1 MKNQSFPKI
10 SIITRLRDFNNS
22 GKNYKYTLFTKNNL
36 SSNILYYSENPISK
50 IPIDI
55 SKLNFF
61 NFDKVYPSSYPINS
75 IYQEIL
81 SNPINDLFYN
91 KNTCIFFF
99 GPSFGGKSYLCRG
112 SPLINEKESGLIT
125 RTINDIFSK
134 IGINSDFV
142 VKISVYQVYLDKI
155 FDLLTDTNNNANM
168 PNNIIKR
175 EIKNYKD
182 FDFSLREAINNR
194 KKINKDLSINNNDI
208 KKISHL
214 IISLYL
220 ENKKEINIIP
230 LSQIDFVELV
240 SCDYGLL
247 NENEINN
254 NLQNEIYINTNNTVN
269 AIADKII
276 NLSKN
281 IISNENNNNAL
292 LSCLKNT
299 MKLDSNIILMNCVIP
314 WEYPL
319 KHSYNSSKFTSM
331 IFNKIKESEKTNN
344 DKFTY
349 LLDYNKINNNIQLN
363 PNNNL
368 GNESMTKYLN
378 NLTID
383 KVNLPRKDY
392 NTQRRNK
399 NELNYNYNTD
409 NKVEKYLLKLPK
421 SNNKRNINMNNN
433 NIKNRSKKPLTSN
446 KESINKRINI
456 SFDIKNPPEK
466 QLKLNAIN
474 KALKELENQN
484 KKLNQISKEESKLNN
499 DNNEDINNII
509 HNSRIVQ
516 NNDEIN
522 NNYSELKSDNIIM
535 KQEIERLQQMNK
547 NLEKYLL
554 EERNRNL
561 KILNENEELENKI
574 AKLEQILIEAKK
586 SEEKNKM
593 NEINIEKI
601 LNDKMSVEKKLEEN
615 VLDMNKLK
623 EEKDYYEIE
632 YKVLSKEFTELKN
645 NYDILLSEFNQ
656 VKENHDT
663 QLNNVE
669 DKVDNLLNEI
679 DKLRNENNNL
689 RNDNENQRVNLAE
702 IKNENDKYKEQI
714 IELKKENELIN
725 MKYNEM
731 MKEFDEFKKIK
742 LNDEKMKYKYEENKR
757 IKNENKMKIVNELQ
771 NKIQNYR
778 KQRFNQDN

>member
-1 MKNQSFPKI
+1 MQNSSYPKI
-10 SIITRLRDFNNS
+10 SIITRLRNFNNL
-22 GKNYKYTLFTKNNL
+22 GKNYKYTLFTKNNP
-36 SSNILYYSENPISK
+36 SSNVLYYSENPMPK
-50 IPIDI
+50 IPIDT

-61 NFDKVYPSSYPINS
+61 NFDKVYPPSYPINS

-125 RTINDIFSK
+125 RTINDIFNK
-134 IGINSDFV
+134 IGVNSDFV
-142 VKISVYQVYLDKI
+142 VKISVYQVYLNKI
-155 FDLLTDTNNNANM
+155 NDLLLDINNNSINA
-168 PNNIIKR
+168 PSNITKR

-182 FDFSLREAINNR
+182 FDFTLREAINNR
-194 KKINKDLSINNNDI
+194 KKLNKDLVMKNNDI

-230 LSQIDFVELV
+230 LSQIDFIELV
-240 SCDYGLL
+240 SCEYGLL
-247 NENEINN
+247 NEKDINN
-254 NLQNEIYINTNNTVN
+254 NLQNEIYINTNSTFN
-269 AIADKII
+269 AIAEKMI

-281 IISNENNNNAL
+281 MISNENNNNAL
-292 LSCLKNT
+292 ISSLKNT
-299 MKLDSNIILMNCVIP
+299 MKFDSNIILINCVIP

-319 KHSYNSSKFTSM
+319 KHSYNSSKFANM
-331 IFNKIKESEKTNN
+331 IYNKIKES
-344 DKFTY
+344 DKM
-349 LLDYNKINNNIQLN
+349 NNNKSIYSDNYEQLNNYIKIN
-363 PNNNL
+363 PNNNNF
-368 GNESMTKYLN
+368 GEESMTKYLN
-378 NLTID
+378 NLKID
-383 KVNLPRKDY
+383 KTNIPRKDY

-399 NELNYNYNTD
+399 NELKYNYNTD

-421 SNNKRNINMNNN
+421 SNTSKNTLN
-433 NIKNRSKKPLTSN
+433 KNRNKKQTTNAN
-446 KESINKRINI
+446 KDIINKRINI
-456 SFDIKNPPEK
+456 SFDIKNPPEN

-499 DNNEDINNII
+499 DNNEEINHLISNSNI
-509 HNSRIVQ
+509 SP
-516 NNDEIN
+516 NNDSN
-522 NNYSELKSDNIIM
+522 YNYSELKSDNIIM

-547 NLEKYLL
+547 NLENYLS

-561 KILNENEELENKI
+561 KIVNENQELENKI
-574 AKLEQILIEAKK
+574 TKLEQILTEAKK
-586 SEEKNKM
+586 REEKNKM

-601 LNDKMSVEKKLEEN
+601 LNEKITLDKKLEEN
-615 VLDMNKLK
+615 ITDMNKLK

-656 VKENHDT
+656 VKTNHDS
-663 QLNNVE
+663 QLNGVE
-669 DKVDNLLNEI
+669 EKVDNLLNEI
-679 DKLRNENNNL
+679 DKLRNENSTL
-689 RNDNENQRVNLAE
+689 RKDNENQRLNL
-702 IKNENDKYKEQI
+702 
-714 IELKKENELIN
+714 IELKKENDTYKEHINELKKENEIIN
-725 MKYNEM
+725 MKYNEIV
-731 MKEFDEFKKIK
+731 KEFDEYKK
-742 LNDEKMKYKYEENKR
+742 EKMNTDILKYKYEENKR

-771 NKIQNYR
+771 SKIQNYR

>member
-1 MKNQSFPKI
+1 MQNSSYPKI
-10 SIITRLRDFNNS
+10 SIITRLRNFNNL
-22 GKNYKYTLFTKNNL
+22 GKNYKYTLFTKNNP
-36 SSNILYYSENPISK
+36 SSNVLYYSENPMPK
-50 IPIDI
+50 IPIDT

-61 NFDKVYPSSYPINS
+61 NFDKVYPPSYPINS

-383 KVNLPRKDY
+383 KVNLPRKDC

-433 NIKNRSKKPLTSN
+433 IKNRSKKPLTSN

-456 SFDIKNPPEK
+456 SFDIKNPLEK

-509 HNSRIVQ
+509 HNTIIVQ

-547 NLEKYLL
+547 NLENYLL

-679 DKLRNENNNL
+679 DKLRNDNNNL
-689 RNDNENQRVNLAE
+689 RNDNENQRVNLAK

-742 LNDEKMKYKYEENKR
+742 LNDEKMKYKYEENKK